1 MLATSVPKII
11 DLTFMLVTPVVDHIV
26 MIIFFSEKELNFMI
40 KNNKKTPPIGDVK
53 SYTLL
58 DG

>member
-1 MLATSVPKII
+1 
-11 DLTFMLVTPVVDHIV
+11 MLVTPVVDHIV

-40 KNNKKTPPIGDVK
+40 KNNKKTPPFGDVK